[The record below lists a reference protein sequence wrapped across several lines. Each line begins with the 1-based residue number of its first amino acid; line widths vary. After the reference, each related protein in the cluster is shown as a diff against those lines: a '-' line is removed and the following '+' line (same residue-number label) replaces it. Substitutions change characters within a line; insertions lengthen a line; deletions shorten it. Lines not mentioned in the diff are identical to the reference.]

1 VLSTIGNLPGAM
13 SVPVVVT
20 ADVGTGNATY
30 TLPYL
35 GNYEMVWKSGAI
47 QVRGTDYTRT
57 GNQITFVAG
66 NIPLS
71 TSKVTISVS
80 VAATDLG
87 AMSVPAIVA
96 ADAGTG
102 NATYTLPTTGGYEM
116 VWKSGAIQVRGTDY
130 TRTGTKI
137 TFVAGN
143 IPLSTAKVV
152 ISCSISDNDIDA
164 ITLQG
169 SAPAV
174 TSTANAIVKTTAG
187 GVIDSTMLPDMGT
200 YMETGTLEE
209 DQTLNADGTLATVT
223 WKNGATT
230 VKTLTI
236 TYNSDGSI
244 ATKVYV
250 ANGKTATHTYAYG
263 SGTVTVTKVVV

>member
-1 VLSTIGNLPGAM
+1 
-13 SVPVVVT
+13 
-20 ADVGTGNATY
+20 
-30 TLPYL
+30 
-35 GNYEMVWKSGAI
+35 
-47 QVRGTDYTRT
+47 
-57 GNQITFVAG
+57 
-66 NIPLS
+66 
-71 TSKVTISVS
+71 
-80 VAATDLG
+80 
-87 AMSVPAIVA
+87 
-96 ADAGTG
+96 
-102 NATYTLPTTGGYEM
+102 M

-263 SGTVTVTKVVV
+263 SGTVTVTKAVV